1 MNAEISFDCY
11 YPEDCDH
18 IEGCYRLP
26 GEQWRVFYFTRW
38 WQGKPEVRPDAV
50 WRSGV
55 RGVQVNHPKDAVLNN
70 SVVMQVLSSALGVTH
85 WTEVR
90 GPDSLQL
97 K

>member
-1 MNAEISFDCY
+1 
-11 YPEDCDH
+11 
-18 IEGCYRLP
+18 
-26 GEQWRVFYFTRW
+26 
-38 WQGKPEVRPDAV
+38 
-50 WRSGV
+50 
-55 RGVQVNHPKDAVLNN
+55 VNHPKDAVLNN